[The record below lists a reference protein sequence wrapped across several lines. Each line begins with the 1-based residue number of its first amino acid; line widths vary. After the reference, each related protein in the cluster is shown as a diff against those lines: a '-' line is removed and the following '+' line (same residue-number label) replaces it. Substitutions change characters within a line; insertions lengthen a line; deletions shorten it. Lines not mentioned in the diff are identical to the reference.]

1 MLKEHDRVVLKTD
14 ISQERLEAG
23 DVGTVVHIHAKGD
36 AFEVESLTLEGE
48 TVSVTTVP
56 ASHLRPVGKHD
67 VTHARPRK
75 QAV

>member
-1 MLKEHDRVVLKTD
+1 MIKEHARVVLKAD
-14 ISQERLEAG
+14 IPKEGLEAG
-23 DVGTVVHIHAKGD
+23 DVGTVVHVHSNAE
-36 AFEVESLTLEGE
+36 AFEVEFLTLEGE

-56 ASHLRPVGKHD
+56 AAELRPVGKQD